1 MSPKHDKSVLRLVE
15 KYRRRYPH
23 LERSILRKLIR
34 LENKGLF
41 YLAGKPNESKL
52 KTLDRHLKKA
62 FEQPIKKRASIKS
75 LLLTCMIATLAISL
89 FSILQIANLDYSLKL
104 LNNTIINPLRTVER
118 ALTPMTLLFL
128 ATFPFFYT
136 FFFRE
141 WVKSRKSRVR

>member
-1 MSPKHDKSVLRLVE
+1 MSPKHDKGVLRLVE

-52 KTLDRHLKKA
+52 KTLDRRLKKA

-75 LLLTCMIATLAISL
+75 LLLACMITTLAISL

-104 LNNTIINPLRTVER
+104 LNNTIINPLRTITS
-118 ALTPMTLLFL
+118 ALTPITVVFIATLPFL
-128 ATFPFFYT
+128 YI
-136 FFFRE
+136 FFRE
-141 WVKSRKSRVR
+141 WIKSRKSRV